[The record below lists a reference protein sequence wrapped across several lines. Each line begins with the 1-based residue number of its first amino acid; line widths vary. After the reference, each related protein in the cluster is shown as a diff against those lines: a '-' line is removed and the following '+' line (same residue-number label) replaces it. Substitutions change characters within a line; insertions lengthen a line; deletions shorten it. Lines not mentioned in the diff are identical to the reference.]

1 VVKTPVVGVTPAVLK
16 WARESANMSIDDV
29 ARRLKKSAD
38 VVSAWESG
46 ADAPTYSQLEALA
59 YEIYKRPL
67 ALFFLPTHPDEPKP
81 RAEFR
86 SLPDVD
92 LANLSREMTLLI
104 RRARAFQWALIELY
118 GDRSPAASP
127 IWRQIRADPQSNA
140 SSQAAQIRK
149 LLNVTIDEIRRQP
162 TAEAALKTWR
172 RAIERNGVHVFKD
185 SFKQREFSGFCLWH
199 PEFPVILINNSTTK
213 TRQVF
218 SLLHELTHVLC
229 DRNGI
234 SRFDNRGIENL
245 PLPDRV
251 IERFCNTLAG
261 EILVPSDDFLP
272 ASRNFVPETATDGQF
287 AELAGRY
294 HVSRSVI
301 LHRFLERGLV
311 TVEFYVMKDR
321 EWAEQ
326 GREGESGGDY
336 YATQGTYISE
346 RFLREVVSRYARRLL
361 TKNEAADLI
370 GVKPRNFD
378 RFEDL
383 VLRGAAA

>member
-1 VVKTPVVGVTPAVLK
+1 
-16 WARESANMSIDDV
+16 M
-29 ARRLKKSAD
+29 
-38 VVSAWESG
+38 
-46 ADAPTYSQLEALA
+46 
-59 YEIYKRPL
+59 
-67 ALFFLPTHPDEPKP
+67 
-81 RAEFR
+81 
-86 SLPDVD
+86 
-92 LANLSREMTLLI
+92 
-104 RRARAFQWALIELY
+104 
-118 GDRSPAASP
+118 
-127 IWRQIRADPQSNA
+127 
-140 SSQAAQIRK
+140 
-149 LLNVTIDEIRRQP
+149 
-162 TAEAALKTWR
+162 KTWR
-172 RAIERNGVHVFKD
+172 RTIERNGVHVFKD

-218 SLLHELTHVLC
+218 SLMHELTHVLC

-234 SRFDNRGIENL
+234 SRFDNRGIEKL

-272 ASRNFVPETATDGQF
+272 ASRNFVPETASDGQF

-326 GREGESGGDY
+326 GREGGSGGDY